1 MANKTIIAAKEAKVK
16 ELSEELSK
24 SNLVILVDYRG
35 TTVEDDT
42 KLRKNLREAKGKS
55 KVVKNNILKRAL
67 DLNKQNDFDD
77 KIVGPTAVIL
87 SEEDYL
93 APLKVIYK
101 FSKEHENYTIKGGY
115 IDGKAMS
122 KDEIIELAKL
132 PSREELL
139 SKLAGSLLQ
148 TIAKAAVA
156 LDQVRIKKESEEGA
170 EATKTEETAKVT
182 ETVAGEEPAKAE

>member
-16 ELSEELSK
+16 SLSEELSK
-24 SNLVILVDYRG
+24 SNLILLVDYRG
-35 TTVEDDT
+35 ITVEDDT
-42 KLRKNLREAKGKS
+42 KLRKNLRDAKGIN

-67 DLNKQNDFDD
+67 DNNKQNDFD
-77 KIVGPTAVIL
+77 KEITGPTAVIL
-87 SEEDYL
+87 SEDDYL

-101 FSKEHENYTIKGGY
+101 YSKEHENYQIKGGY

-170 EATKTEETAKVT
+170 EAPKAEETAKVT
-182 ETVAGEEPAKAE
+182 ETVAVEEPAKAE

>member
-87 SEEDYL
+87 SDEDYL

-101 FSKEHENYTIKGGY
+101 LSKEHENYAIKGGY

-148 TIAKAAVA
+148 TIAKVAVA
-156 LDQVRIKKESEEGA
+156 LDQVRAKKEEEGT
-170 EATKTEETAKVT
+170 EAPKA
-182 ETVAGEEPAKAE
+182 EEPVKVAENAETTADAK

>member
-101 FSKEHENYTIKGGY
+101 FSKEHENYAIKGGY

-139 SKLAGSLLQ
+139 SKLY
-148 TIAKAAVA
+148 
-156 LDQVRIKKESEEGA
+156 LDHEEGT
-170 EATKTEETAKVT
+170 EAPKA
-182 ETVAGEEPAKAE
+182 EEPVKVAENAETTADAK